1 LASAIDDLART
12 VPDVTNPTTVES
24 QVQNSAPI
32 FTAKP
37 HDSGILALSSEV
49 SALGTKI
56 SILDDEI
63 RRTDNLRQSSDALR
77 GPLLASINKR
87 LPAVGENALQA
98 RDLAELERQK
108 ASLDELT
115 ALIKALSPAIV
126 ALDKQRVLLA
136 AYESHLNSWRA
147 AVTVEH
153 KKRWN
158 NLLSRLLGATV
169 VIGALVV
176 IGRVVRRATRRRM
189 RNTDRRH
196 VVLVI
201 QRVILWV
208 TIVGVTAFA
217 FASDFTSLATFFGL
231 LAAGLAV
238 ALQSVIIAA
247 LAYFVL
253 VGRRG
258 IRLGDRVEIS
268 GVTGD
273 VMDIGWLQFQLREI
287 DKGTRQP
294 TGRMVTFSNSFV
306 FLSPATALSRFSSE
320 T

>member
-1 LASAIDDLART
+1 
-12 VPDVTNPTTVES
+12 
-24 QVQNSAPI
+24 
-32 FTAKP
+32 
-37 HDSGILALSSEV
+37 
-49 SALGTKI
+49 
-56 SILDDEI
+56 
-63 RRTDNLRQSSDALR
+63 
-77 GPLLASINKR
+77 
-87 LPAVGENALQA
+87 
-98 RDLAELERQK
+98 
-108 ASLDELT
+108 
-115 ALIKALSPAIV
+115 
-126 ALDKQRVLLA
+126 
-136 AYESHLNSWRA
+136 
-147 AVTVEH
+147 
-153 KKRWN
+153 
-158 NLLSRLLGATV
+158 V

-268 GVTGD
+268 GVIGD